1 MVIPALPAAPSGPT
15 FSMRLVYKKGNTL
28 QPDLMPACTRVFAPS
43 CKARRQQAG
52 EGGGIVFQE
61 SIERIVND
69 LRR

>member
-1 MVIPALPAAPSGPT
+1 MDIPALPAAPSGPIS
-15 FSMRLVYKKGNTL
+15 SMRLVYKKGNTL

-43 CKARRQQAG
+43 CKARRQQVV

-61 SIERIVND
+61 SIELTVHD